1 MKPDISVTD
10 DRKDRSKVVKD
21 HKKIIAGDML
31 SKDVSLIRREVQ
43 EQGCRTNMQNNMMDL
58 QETLRSGGDKL
69 DGKNWVKST
78 PMDTSCEEIL
88 EPETHIEDAIST
100 DRMNHDDIME
110 INTPATKCPVSYYMK
125 TTNPQHPS

>member
-1 MKPDISVTD
+1 
-10 DRKDRSKVVKD
+10 
-21 HKKIIAGDML
+21 ML
-31 SKDVSLIRREVQ
+31 SKDVSLIRMEVQ
-43 EQGCRTNMQNNMMDL
+43 EQGCRTIMFRWNIGVQNNMMDL
-58 QETLRSGGDKL
+58 QETVKSGGDKL

-125 TTNPQHPS
+125 TTNSQHPS